1 MTRNGTFIA
10 IEGLD
15 GAGKTTVI
23 EALEEQLDI
32 TATSEPSEEWTGE
45 QLRRALTSDT
55 PTFTDFFLFMAD
67 RHFHIEELI
76 KPEVEA
82 GNVVVSDRFADS
94 TRVYQPYQLGGQLKG
109 PLQWIEQVMDPWNY
123 PPDYVLYLD
132 ISVTTALER
141 ADEEEKYETREM
153 LEAVKANYERVLDE
167 RRNNGDRPH
176 YLVLDGEQPKSDVVR
191 DALQLLEE
199 VLNDE

>member
-82 GNVVVSDRFADS
+82 GKVVVSDRFADS
-94 TRVYQPYQLGGQLKG
+94 TRVYQPYQLSGQLKG

-153 LEAVKANYERVLDE
+153 LEAVKANYDRVLDE

-191 DALQLLEE
+191 DAVQILEE